1 MCIDRF
7 KGNSMTDTDHPL
19 LNWDEHGQPLSSQFD
34 DVYFSKAS
42 GLAESR
48 YVFLQHNQLAQRFAA
63 LSNGETF
70 VIGETGFGTGLNF
83 LCAWQCFLAHA
94 PAGARLQ
101 FISVEKY
108 PLSRADLAQAL
119 ALWPELSP
127 LREQLLQQY
136 LAIHSGFQHLL
147 LDNGRVSLTLLIGD
161 VLTMLK
167 QLDGQI
173 NAWFLDGF
181 APAKN
186 PEMWNEQVFAQLAR
200 LASTDTT
207 LATFTSAG
215 FVRRGLLAAGF
226 AVQRVAGF
234 GHKREMLAG
243 RFQPETSG
251 AEPTTT
257 GAPWF
262 ARPQPHNAATT
273 QRHAIIIGA
282 GIAGC
287 ASAASLA
294 ARGWRVTFIEQH
306 QHIAQEASGNAQGI
320 LYLKLSA
327 HDTALSRFIL
337 SGFGY
342 TRRLLEAVSA
352 TQTDHQP
359 TAILS
364 KNDWDSCGI
373 LQLAFNDKEQKR
385 LAALAAHFAP
395 SLLRAVDAQQASQLA
410 GLPLDNGGL
419 FFPEA
424 GWIHPPALCQALSQ
438 HPLIHIQ
445 TTQQAISLTQVD
457 QQWQVHTESGLLTT
471 APVVVLCNA
480 ANVAQFSQTQHLP
493 LSRVRG
499 QTTQL
504 PVTASSQSLQCV
516 VCANGYIAPARNSTH
531 TIGASFNFADDSQA
545 ATLAEHRSNL
555 ALLHELAPSF
565 QLHCATDGIDV
576 TTLQGHAAFRCTSI
590 DYLPLVGPVAEHQA
604 FLHSYADLRKDA
616 RLPLTQPCP
625 WHQGLYVNTAHGSRG
640 LISAPLA
647 AELLAAWICAEPL
660 PLPLELAQQCH
671 PNRFALRTLMRN
683 QAE

>member
-1 MCIDRF
+1 MASIEH
-7 KGNSMTDTDHPL
+7 TH

-34 DVYFSKAS
+34 DVYFSRSS
-42 GLAESR
+42 GLAESQH
-48 YVFLQHNQLAQRFAA
+48 VFIQHNQLAERFAE
-63 LSNGETF
+63 LQDGDTF

-108 PLSRADLAQAL
+108 PLTRADLDQAL
-119 ALWPELSP
+119 SLWPELSV

-136 LAIHSGFQHLL
+136 LAIHSGFQHFPLA
-147 LDNGRVSLTLLIGD
+147 NGRISLTLLIGD
-161 VLTMLK
+161 ALTMLE
-167 QLDGQI
+167 QLDGKVD
-173 NAWFLDGF
+173 AWFLDGF

-200 LASTDTT
+200 LAKADTT

-215 FVRRGLLAAGF
+215 FVRRGLLAVGF
-226 AVQRVAGF
+226 AVQRVPGF

-243 RFQPETSG
+243 HFQSLD
-251 AEPTTT
+251 EPAHSSTTT
-257 GAPWF
+257 TPWF
-262 ARPQPHNAATT
+262 ARPQQHRLAAE

-294 ARGWRVTFIEQH
+294 ARGWRVTLIEQH
-306 QHIAQEASGNAQGI
+306 EKIAQEASGNAQGI

-327 HDTALSRFIL
+327 HETALSRFIL

-352 TQTDHQP
+352 AQAGNEA

-364 KNDWDSCGI
+364 KNDWDICGI

-385 LAALAAHFAP
+385 LDALAVHFAP
-395 SLLRAVDAQQASQLA
+395 SLLRPVNAQQASQLA
-410 GLPLDNGGL
+410 GVILENGGL
-419 FFPEA
+419 FYPEA
-424 GWIHPPALCQALSQ
+424 GWIHPPALCQALTQ
-438 HPLIHIQ
+438 NPLITIQ
-445 TTQQAISLTQVD
+445 NTQQAMTLTQVD
-457 QQWQVHTESGLLTT
+457 QQWQVHAESGLLAS

-480 ANVAQFSQTQHLP
+480 ANVVQFSQTQHLP

-504 PVTASSQSLQCV
+504 PATTASQSINCV
-516 VCANGYIAPARNSTH
+516 VCANGYISPARDNTH
-531 TIGASFNFADDSQA
+531 TIGASFNFAHDSQE

-565 QLHCATDGIDV
+565 QLHCATDTIDV
-576 TTLQGHAAFRCTSI
+576 ATLQGHAAFRCTSI
-590 DYLPLVGPVAEHQA
+590 DYLPMVGPVAEHQS
-604 FLHSYADLRKDA
+604 FIQTYADLRKDA

-640 LISAPLA
+640 LLSAPLA

-671 PNRFALRTLMRN
+671 PNRFALRALIRN
-683 QAE
+683 QAQ

>member
-1 MCIDRF
+1 MASIEH
-7 KGNSMTDTDHPL
+7 TH

-34 DVYFSKAS
+34 DVYFSRSS
-42 GLAESR
+42 GFAESQH
-48 YVFLQHNQLAQRFAA
+48 VFIQHNQLAERFAE
-63 LSNGETF
+63 LQDGDTF

-108 PLSRADLAQAL
+108 PLTRADLDQAL
-119 ALWPELSP
+119 ALWPELSV

-136 LAIHSGFQHLL
+136 LAIHSGFQHFPLA
-147 LDNGRVSLTLLIGD
+147 NGRISLTLLIGD
-161 VLTMLK
+161 ALTMLE
-167 QLDGQI
+167 QLDGKVD
-173 NAWFLDGF
+173 AWFLDGF

-200 LASTDTT
+200 LAKADTT

-215 FVRRGLLAAGF
+215 FVRRGLLAVGF
-226 AVQRVAGF
+226 AVQRVPGF

-243 RFQPETSG
+243 HFQSLN
-251 AEPTTT
+251 EPAHSCTTIT
-257 GAPWF
+257 PWF
-262 ARPQPHNAATT
+262 ARPQQHRLAAE

-294 ARGWRVTFIEQH
+294 ARGWRVTLIEQH
-306 QHIAQEASGNAQGI
+306 EKIAQEASGNAQGI

-327 HDTALSRFIL
+327 HETALSRFIL

-342 TRRLLEAVSA
+342 TRRLLEAVST
-352 TQTDHQP
+352 TQTGNEP

-364 KNDWDSCGI
+364 KNDWDICGI

-385 LAALAAHFAP
+385 LDALAVHFAP
-395 SLLRAVDAQQASQLA
+395 SLLRPVNAQQASQLA
-410 GLPLDNGGL
+410 GVTLEKGGL
-419 FFPEA
+419 FYPEA
-424 GWIHPPALCQALSQ
+424 GWIHPPALCQALTQ
-438 HPLIHIQ
+438 NPLITIQ
-445 TTQQAISLTQVD
+445 NTQQAMTLTQVD
-457 QQWQVHTESGLLTT
+457 QQWQVHAESGLLAS

-480 ANVAQFSQTQHLP
+480 ANVVQFSQTQHLP

-504 PVTASSQSLQCV
+504 PATTASQSINCV
-516 VCANGYIAPARNSTH
+516 VCANGYISPARDNTH
-531 TIGASFNFADDSQA
+531 TIGASFNFADDSQE

-565 QLHCATDGIDV
+565 QLHCATDTIDV
-576 TTLQGHAAFRCTSI
+576 ATLQGHAAFRCTSI
-590 DYLPLVGPVAEHQA
+590 DYLPMVGPVAEHQS
-604 FLHSYADLRKDA
+604 FIQTYADLRKDA

-640 LISAPLA
+640 LLSAPLA

-671 PNRFALRTLMRN
+671 PNRFALRALIRN
-683 QAE
+683 QAQ